1 MVNYA
6 FKEKAPNSSL
16 AIAPPGFG
24 INATSELWSCSIFV
38 VGLIIVHDKIIVIIG
53 TCSLTWDNSA
63 TTRVERDA
71 LG

>member
-24 INATSELWSCSIFV
+24 INATSEL
-38 VGLIIVHDKIIVIIG
+38 
-53 TCSLTWDNSA
+53 
-63 TTRVERDA
+63 
-71 LG
+71 